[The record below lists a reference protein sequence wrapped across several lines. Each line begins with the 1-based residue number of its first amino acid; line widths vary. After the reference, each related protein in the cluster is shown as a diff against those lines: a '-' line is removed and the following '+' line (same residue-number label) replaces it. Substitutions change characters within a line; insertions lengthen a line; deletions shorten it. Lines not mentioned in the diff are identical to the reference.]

1 MNIFERKE
9 IEELER
15 IQVIIFWYKKK
26 KTKRGLGH
34 RINKDKNPNCI
45 DYDILLYSKTSYRND
60 LKERE

>member
-1 MNIFERKE
+1 MNILERKE

-26 KTKRGLGH
+26 KKRRLGH
-34 RINKDKNPNCI
+34 RKNKDKTSKCI

-60 LKERE
+60 LKEGE